1 MKVSAF
7 TRPETATVGIAAAYV
22 AAHLPFLAP
31 SLEDIDSIN
40 FAFGLRDFDPAT
52 HQPHPP
58 GYPVYI
64 ALGRALLP
72 VVSAAWSTLGRVEIE
87 ALTLGILSVV
97 GAAAAIVAAALVFA
111 AAFSSESVRFDR
123 VAVWGTALLAT
134 APLFW
139 ISGLRPMSDAPG
151 LALALGA
158 QALALKGRSDP
169 RLLTLAALVAGVAA
183 GVRVQ
188 SLALTVPLLA
198 LAGFERRRDGALWL
212 LSRPAA
218 AFCAAVL
225 LWSVP
230 LVAYSGGI
238 GGYMRALGT
247 QAGEDFAW
255 VNMLWLAPTPR
266 RFAFALYE
274 TFVLPWA
281 SVPLAAAVG
290 TAAVLGA
297 VLMLVRERKTL
308 AILLVA
314 FAPYTVLHL
323 LFQET
328 ITVRYTLP
336 ILPLVTVLAARGCAA
351 AGRFAPLVAA
361 PLLIMAAVVAVPA
374 GVAYGREPHPAFRA
388 IDDASRRATT
398 NPPAAVYAHFSLRR
412 PMQAAAS
419 TLPFVEPRRSYE
431 WLGPVDYWRHGGTA
445 PIWFL
450 ADPRRTDLALIDPQ
464 SRLDVV
470 RYRWA
475 VAERPELG
483 GSRPL
488 GADWYRFER
497 PGWFAGEGWSLT
509 SETGGLARLNATGPD
524 HRPIEAWVWR
534 RPGAFHLIVGGRHLG
549 EQGDPSAAF
558 ELSVDDIVRDR
569 WELSVDQRN
578 FLRFLDLPEGI
589 AGSGDYA
596 RLTIAVRSVD
606 PARRAAVA
614 VRQFDIQ
621 PAHQMVFGFG
631 EGWHEEEYDPPTGR
645 RWRWTS
651 ERSVLRIKGAPGA
664 VRIGLRGESP
674 LRYFGAPPT
683 VRITAGG
690 RVIGQFQPNADF
702 EWSTTV
708 QAQDLI
714 QGGGGVAI
722 ETDRVYLPG
731 PAEGTADQRHLGL
744 RLYECHV
751 HPVLP

>member
-1 MKVSAF
+1 
-7 TRPETATVGIAAAYV
+7 
-22 AAHLPFLAP
+22 
-31 SLEDIDSIN
+31 
-40 FAFGLRDFDPAT
+40 
-52 HQPHPP
+52 
-58 GYPVYI
+58 
-64 ALGRALLP
+64 
-72 VVSAAWSTLGRVEIE
+72 
-87 ALTLGILSVV
+87 
-97 GAAAAIVAAALVFA
+97 
-111 AAFSSESVRFDR
+111 
-123 VAVWGTALLAT
+123 
-134 APLFW
+134 
-139 ISGLRPMSDAPG
+139 
-151 LALALGA
+151 
-158 QALALKGRSDP
+158 
-169 RLLTLAALVAGVAA
+169 
-183 GVRVQ
+183 
-188 SLALTVPLLA
+188 
-198 LAGFERRRDGALWL
+198 
-212 LSRPAA
+212 
-218 AFCAAVL
+218 
-225 LWSVP
+225 
-230 LVAYSGGI
+230 
-238 GGYMRALGT
+238 
-247 QAGEDFAW
+247 
-255 VNMLWLAPTPR
+255 
-266 RFAFALYE
+266 
-274 TFVLPWA
+274 
-281 SVPLAAAVG
+281 
-290 TAAVLGA
+290 
-297 VLMLVRERKTL
+297 
-308 AILLVA
+308 
-314 FAPYTVLHL
+314 
-323 LFQET
+323 
-328 ITVRYTLP
+328 
-336 ILPLVTVLAARGCAA
+336 
-351 AGRFAPLVAA
+351 
-361 PLLIMAAVVAVPA
+361 
-374 GVAYGREPHPAFRA
+374 
-388 IDDASRRATT
+388 
-398 NPPAAVYAHFSLRR
+398 
-412 PMQAAAS
+412 MQAAAS